1 MNFPKMY
8 RVRQKFDDAKVE
20 NLGQAVKAELHKLSL
35 TSVKPGQRVAITGGS
50 RGIANIA
57 DILKAVVEHIKSF
70 DAQPFIFPAMGSHGG
85 ATAEGQVAVLEQL
98 GITESYL
105 NAPILSS
112 MDVAEIARTADDVPV
127 YVDQNAL
134 AADHIV
140 VINRIKSHTKFK
152 GPIESGLMK
161 MMAIGMG
168 KLKGAEFYHKA
179 AIQHTFPRI
188 IMDAA
193 RMVIRRTPVLCAL
206 GIIENAYGKTSLV
219 AAIKPDA
226 IENKEKELLLFSKK
240 LMARLPFNDIDL
252 LIVDEMGKDISGVGI
267 DPNVTGRN
275 RDLLGVFDHPVQA
288 KRLFVRDLT
297 AKSKG
302 NAVGIGLADITTQRL
317 VDKIDYDATYKN
329 CITGISPEKAAV
341 PMHFE
346 TDRQAIEVGLGSM
359 GLIPSENSKIVRIKN
374 TNHLEVVEVSDAF
387 ADELHQRSDLEI
399 LGESRSMEFDEA
411 GDLLAI

>member
-1 MNFPKMY
+1 MY
-8 RVRQKFDDAKVE
+8 RIRQRFDDARVE
-20 NLGQAVKAELHKLSL
+20 NLGQAVEDELCKLAL
-35 TSVKPGQRVAITGGS
+35 TSIKPGQRVAITGGS

-57 DILKAVVEHIKSF
+57 GILKAVVEHLKSF
-70 DAQPFIFPAMGSHGG
+70 DAQPFVFPAMGSHGG
-85 ATAEGQVAVLEQL
+85 ATAEGQVGMLEQL

-112 MDVAEIARTADDVPV
+112 MDVAEIGRTEDDVPV

-152 GPIESGLMK
+152 GPVESGLMK

-179 AIQHTFPRI
+179 AIQHTFPKI

-193 RMVIRRTPVLCAL
+193 RLVIDRTPVLCAL
-206 GIIENAYGKTSLV
+206 GIIENAYGNTSLV
-219 AAIKPDA
+219 AAIKPDE
-226 IENKEKELLLFSKK
+226 IENKEKALLLQSKK
-240 LMARLPFNDIDL
+240 LMAKLPFNDIDL

-275 RDLLGVFDHPVQA
+275 RDLLGVFDHPVQV

-302 NAVGIGLADITTQRL
+302 NAVGIGLADLTTQRL
-317 VDKIDYDATYKN
+317 VDKIDYGATYKN

-346 TDRQAIEVGLGSM
+346 ADRQAIEVGLGSM
-359 GLIPSENSKIVRIKN
+359 GLIPPEKSKIVRIKN
-374 TNHLEVVEVSDAF
+374 TNRLEMVEVSDAY
-387 ADELHQRSDLEI
+387 ENEIKLRSDLEI
-399 LGESRSMEFDEA
+399 FDGPQAMEFA
-411 GDLLAI
+411 INGNLLDM